1 MPVTFDDSQNPGLK
15 SNAHVVVTGAT
26 GYIGHRFVEHAL
38 ERGLRVTVLGRR
50 ELGALEKNVRFI
62 SWSLGSPVPAETF
75 TLDDKPAMALVHLAH
90 QWTSE
95 REEPEDENL
104 GAAATILCAAR
115 AAGVNNI
122 VVASTIS
129 ARQQALNR
137 YGRVKWKIEN
147 LLQGDTEKAARIGLV
162 YGGPRRSQWGQL
174 CKITSLSPI
183 LPMIAPQTLVQP
195 IHLDELVEGLI
206 RLAAGMGPK
215 NQVVGL
221 ASNDAVPFGYFLK
234 KLRKVRQQQSL
245 VILPIPVP
253 AALFLVAIVNI
264 IPLLPT
270 VSREKVLGLAGMPV
284 LDTNDDLQAL
294 KLCPAAIS
302 TGLLKGSRRA
312 VIREGHALLRFV
324 LKHPPAINEMKRY
337 VRGVER
343 HGVYQPLDLPPLWR
357 LITVSPVKD
366 RLAISGP
373 GLQDRL
379 YLAALIAECAR
390 DNRAAFYRYSGMGC
404 LRVIGTLFGLAVRE
418 TMLAPVRAVLILLA
432 RR

>member
-1 MPVTFDDSQNPGLK
+1 MPVTFDDSQNPGLE

-50 ELGALEKNVRFI
+50 APQTLEKDARFI
-62 SWSLGSPVPAETF
+62 SWSLGSSIPAETF

-90 QWTSE
+90 QWASE

-104 GAAATILCAAR
+104 GAAATILGAAR
-115 AAGVNNI
+115 AAGVSNI
-122 VVASTIS
+122 VVASTVS

-137 YGRVKWKIEN
+137 YGRIKWKMEN

-195 IHLDELVEGLI
+195 IHLDELVEGLM
-206 RLAAGMGPK
+206 RLAAGKGPK

-221 ASNDAVPFGYFLK
+221 ASNDAVSFGYFLK
-234 KLRKVRQQQSL
+234 QLRKARLQKPL
-245 VILPIPVP
+245 MILPIPVP
-253 AALFLVAIVNI
+253 VALFLVTIVNV

-284 LDTNDDLQAL
+284 LDTKDDLQTL
-294 KLCPAAIS
+294 KLRPAAIS

-312 VIREGHALLRFV
+312 VIREGHTLLRFV
-324 LKHPPAINEMKRY
+324 LKHPPTINETKRY
-337 VRGVER
+337 VRGVEG
-343 HGVYQPLDLPPLWR
+343 HGVFQPLDLPPLWR
-357 LITVSPVKD
+357 LVPVSPVKD

-373 GLQDRL
+373 ALQDRL
-379 YLAALIAECAR
+379 YLAALIAECACENS
-390 DNRAAFYRYSGMGC
+390 DAFYRYSGIGR
-404 LRVIGTLFGLAVRE
+404 LRVIGTLFSLAVRE
-418 TMLAPVRAVLILLA
+418 TVLAPVRAALILLA

>member
-1 MPVTFDDSQNPGLK
+1 MTFDDGQNLEHE

-26 GYIGHRFVEHAL
+26 GYIGHRFVEYAR

-50 ELGALEKNVRFI
+50 APKNFEKNVRSI
-62 SWSLGSPVPAETF
+62 SWSLGSPIPAGTF
-75 TLDDKPAMALVHLAH
+75 TLDDKPAMALVHLAYH
-90 QWTSE
+90 WTSE
-95 REEPEDENL
+95 RDEPEDENL
-104 GAAATILCAAR
+104 DAAATILGAAR

-122 VVASTIS
+122 VVASTVS
-129 ARQQALNR
+129 ARHQALNR
-137 YGRVKWKIEN
+137 YGRVKWKVEQ

-195 IHLDELVEGLI
+195 IHLDELVEGLM
-206 RLAAGMGPK
+206 RLAAGKGPK

-221 ASNDAVPFGYFLK
+221 ASNDAVSFGYFLK
-234 KLRKVRQQQSL
+234 QLRKARLQKPL
-245 VILPIPVP
+245 MILPIPVP
-253 AALFLVAIVNI
+253 VALFLVAIVNV

-270 VSREKVLGLAGMPV
+270 VSREKVLGLAGLPV
-284 LDTNDDLQAL
+284 LDTKDDLHAL

-312 VIREGHALLRFV
+312 LIREGHALLRFV

-337 VRGVER
+337 VRGIER
-343 HGVYQPLDLPPLWR
+343 HGVNQPLDLPPLWR
-357 LITVSPVKD
+357 LVPVNSVKD
-366 RLAISGP
+366 QLTNSGP

-379 YLAALIAECAR
+379 YLAALIAECACENG
-390 DNRAAFYRYSGMGC
+390 DAFYQYSGIGRM
-404 LRVIGTLFGLAVRE
+404 RVIGTLFSLAVRE
-418 TMLAPVRAVLILLA
+418 TMLAPVRAVLMLLA